1 MFNQYGG
8 SRADTLVKL
17 VLIFFISLLSFS
29 IGTFVGKQFSDT
41 QHKRLAN
48 EGEVDEAN
56 RDTASVDPKSLDVA
70 PQDAL
75 TDEDIANL
83 EDEFVNTK
91 KDDLAKA
98 AGTTKKE
105 ETAKTAEP
113 VKQVAE
119 AKKAEKT
126 GVKDSFEAVH
136 KVAEKVANGEKPTP
150 NMAVDPKRVPSSM
163 PTRAAADSVGKYT
176 VQVSAY
182 NNEQEASKHAKE
194 LVNKGFSAFYLPAD
208 VKGKTWYRVG
218 VGLHGTMV
226 EAKKAR
232 EDLLKQP
239 DIKTAIVQKVS
250 GHPTKN

>member
-41 QHKRLAN
+41 QHKRLAD
-48 EGEVDEAN
+48 EGEVDQAL

-83 EDEFVNTK
+83 EDEFVNNK

-98 AGTTKKE
+98 ADESKAQKP
-105 ETAKTAEP
+105 TAK
-113 VKQVAE
+113 KQVID
-119 AKKAEKT
+119 EKT
-126 GVKDSFEAVH
+126 GLTKSMDAVQ
-136 KVAEKVANGEKPTP
+136 KVAKRVVEGEQPSAKTQETT
-150 NMAVDPKRVPSSM
+150 KRVPSSM
-163 PTRAAADSVGKYT
+163 PVRAASDAVGKYT
-176 VQVSAY
+176 VQVSSF
-182 NNEQEASKHAKE
+182 NSETEAAKAAKE
-194 LVNKGFSAFYLPAD
+194 LVNKGFSAFYLSAE
-208 VKGKTWYRVG
+208 VNGKTWYRVG
-218 VGLHGTMV
+218 VGLHASLG

-239 DIKTAIVQKVS
+239 DIKTAIVQKVQ
-250 GHPTKN
+250 GQPAQN